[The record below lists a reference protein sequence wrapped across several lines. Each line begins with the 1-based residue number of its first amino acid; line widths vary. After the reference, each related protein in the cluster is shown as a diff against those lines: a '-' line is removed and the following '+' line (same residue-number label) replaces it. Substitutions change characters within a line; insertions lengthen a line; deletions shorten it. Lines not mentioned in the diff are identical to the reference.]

1 MIWQKCWRAV
11 DPGERVQEG
20 FSGRI
25 EDDRMKYGE
34 VIWRRLTKRAKHN
47 AL

>member
-25 EDDRMKYGE
+25 EDRMKYGE

>member
-25 EDDRMKYGE
+25 EDRMKYGE
-34 VIWRRLTKRAKHN
+34 VIWRRLTKKAKHN